1 MEEEASGSFDSMYN
15 AFRSLEALNSRLS
28 LGLQTVYLV
37 LSLVVAVGC
46 GLLLIYLVWKKE
58 YLRKPRHY
66 LRCNLA
72 VDDIIFTTCI
82 ITTEICFLFSQDDT
96 NDQQFCMVQVLVVHP
111 STICMFGTYLLMAIE
126 LYYFIC
132 KPLHYN
138 GEVTTKRVAIGIVA
152 VRAIAMIFGFG
163 PLVVKRLQS
172 SGDSLRCGPEP
183 IGSTS
188 ASAVFRSVGQGGIV
202 LAVLVIFLL
211 YFFVL
216 KEARKQQERDEH
228 RNLWLCQTKAFRTMA
243 PHAIVVIVSAATLA
257 FVSASFRSLFN
268 GDGRKAAA
276 SLLLTAQVAKLLNI
290 TVSSM
295 VNPIVYSF
303 GRPEFRRALRELCSR
318 PPDALVAQGMKM
330 AVFNIH
336 IAPTTPRGERQQGKE
351 APRSPV
357 QTQATGQEAPLPGQ
371 CTQQTPQPNRPVV
384 LTVQAEVHASPPPRP
399 QHHGQKTAPPEQHR
413 QPEVHPSPPP
423 CPQHHGQKTGPPEQH
438 RQPEVH
444 PSPPPCPQHHGQK
457 TAPPEQHRQELGGIS
472 ASMSDTPMD
481 VHLTSLRILVDDS
494 DPGDAK
500 SNIV

>member
-28 LGLQTVYLV
+28 RGLQTAYLV

-72 VDDIIFTTCI
+72 VDDIIFTACI
-82 ITTEICFLFSQDDT
+82 IPTEICFLFSQDDT
-96 NDQQFCMVQVLVVHP
+96 NDQQFCAVQVLVVHP
-111 STICMFGTYLLMAIE
+111 STISMFGTYLLMAIE

-138 GEVTTKRVAIGIVA
+138 GKVTTKRVAIGIVA
-152 VRAIAMIFGFG
+152 VRAIAMIFGIG
-163 PLVVKRLQS
+163 PLVVKRLQG

-202 LAVLVIFLL
+202 LAVLANFLL

-216 KEARKQQERDEH
+216 KEARKQQERDEN

-268 GDGRKAAA
+268 GDGRKATA
-276 SLLLTAQVAKLLNI
+276 SLLITAQVAKLLNI

-303 GRPEFRRALRELCSR
+303 GRPEFLRALRELCST
-318 PPDALVAQGMKM
+318 PPDAPPVSQGMKT

-336 IAPTTPRGERQQGKE
+336 ISSAPTMPQGKRQQGE
-351 APRSPV
+351 ESPHSPV
-357 QTQATGQEAPLPGQ
+357 QTQATRQAEASPQGAPLPGQ
-371 CTQQTPQPNRPVV
+371 CTQQTPQPNRPAV
-384 LTVQAEVHASPPPRP
+384 LTVQAEVHPSPPPLP
-399 QHHGQKTAPPEQHR
+399 QHRGQKTGPPEQHRQAEVHTSPPPLQHR

-423 CPQHHGQKTGPPEQH
+423 LPQHHGQKTGPPKQH
-438 RQPEVH
+438 RQKMKGN
-444 PSPPPCPQHHGQK
+444 S
-457 TAPPEQHRQELGGIS
+457 T
-472 ASMSDTPMD
+472 SMPVIYIDEN
-481 VHLTSLRILVDDS
+481 LIFLRL
-494 DPGDAK
+494 
-500 SNIV
+500 